1 MRAADDMIC
10 SEDLGV
16 FNEDGVTGGKLAEVV
31 QGNFGVVIFW
41 VAAVFVLFY
50 GLGVKE
56 IWGPEDRWA
65 EIVREMRLTGDYFH
79 PRINGLPY
87 FDKPLLSYWLIAAV
101 SAVTGRLDEMALRF
115 PSAVAGLASL
125 WGTMNLARRL
135 FSKQAAVTAGWILL
149 GSYGFVFWARTGEA
163 DMENLAAIVLAVA
176 WYWARRDKPGFV
188 SYLIFYLICFVGAHT
203 KGMATIAIPMIV
215 VLPDMLRERR
225 WRSYISFSN
234 FLALIIGLCVYL
246 APFLYSDAT
255 RVGYRSSGLW
265 FAFRENIT
273 RYFKPFDHKEP
284 WYVYFYYLPKLFF
297 PWIVLLVGAIW
308 TCIENFRKLDWPT
321 RWLCI
326 STLLIF
332 LFFTFSGSRR
342 SYYVLPVVPFC
353 ALMVSQYLAVEPKE
367 QSRRIML
374 SIQGGVLFVLLG
386 AEILSP
392 LIWPYLAKSIAF
404 TPPEELKTAT
414 LIIGLLAMTYYV
426 FDRIA
431 GGVFAK
437 LLGTDKR
444 LTHYLVLSVI
454 VMGGFFLWQ
463 ERILENLR
471 SMKTFSVELKEPAEA
486 VGNDNIVIFKNFP
499 PKMIFH
505 LDKPVPIDVI
515 ADAKALKSLIAT
527 KTEPWIVVSHSK
539 YLDELATVLGERL
552 LNEPSYRENVYP
564 WENRLKKYQA
574 WIING
579 DKAKGERL
587 RSDIASN
594 SLE

>member
-1 MRAADDMIC
+1 MRAANDMIC

-16 FNEDGVTGGKLAEVV
+16 VNEDGGFVGKLAGIVS
-31 QGNFGVVIFW
+31 GNFGVVILW
-41 VAAVFVLFY
+41 VVAVFVLFY

-101 SAVTGRLDEMALRF
+101 SAVTGRMDEMVLRF
-115 PSAVAGLASL
+115 PSAVAGLAAL

-176 WYWARRDKPGFV
+176 WYWARRDKPGFF

-203 KGMATIAIPMIV
+203 KGMATIAVPMIV
-215 VLPDMLRERR
+215 VLPDMLREKR

-246 APFLYSDAT
+246 APFLYADAT
-255 RVGYRSSGLW
+255 RAGYRSSGLW

-273 RYFKPFDHKEP
+273 RYFRPFDHKEP

-308 TCIENFRKLDWPT
+308 TCIENFRKLNWPT

-342 SYYVLPVVPFC
+342 SYYVLPIVPFC
-353 ALMVSQYLAVEPKE
+353 ALMVSQYLVVEPKE
-367 QSRRIML
+367 QSRRTML
-374 SIQGGVLFVLLG
+374 SIQGGVLLTLSG
-386 AEILSP
+386 AMILSP
-392 LIWPYLAKSIAF
+392 LIWSWLEKSISFAL
-404 TPPEELKTAT
+404 PEELKVAT
-414 LIIGLLAMTYYV
+414 LTIGLLAVTYYT
-426 FDRIA
+426 FDRLRPGILSE
-431 GGVFAK
+431 
-437 LLGTDKR
+437 LLRTDQR
-444 LTHYLVLSVI
+444 LTRYLVLSVI
-454 VMGGFFLWQ
+454 IMGGFFLWQ
-463 ERILENLR
+463 ERTLGSLR
-471 SMKTFSVELKEPAEA
+471 SLKTFSMELKEPARS
-486 VGNDNIVIFKNFP
+486 VGNENIAFFKNFP

-505 LDKPVPIDVI
+505 LDMPEPIDVI
-515 ADAKALKSLIAT
+515 ADAEGLESLMQT
-527 KTEPWIVVSHSK
+527 KTETWIVISRGK
-539 YLDELATVLGERL
+539 YLGELATVLPEKL
-552 LNEPSYRENVYP
+552 LNEPSYREKVYP
-564 WENRLKKYQA
+564 WEKKRGKYQA

-579 DKAKGERL
+579 DRAKGRGL
-587 RSDIASN
+587 RSDFASN